1 MELDKTKDRSRSISN
16 IIIDRSRLK
25 RSQYILSLL
34 QEGQR
39 VGIITSQK
47 SYQIQVEIMQVLQQL
62 IRRYTQGKS
71 TSVTAETAEGI
82 MVSLMYAMDAYALHF
97 KDPEEAIAHIN
108 FENIKDIHAKG
119 VELLRHYFEDA
130 KQLYQEV
137 KKLKLDVPVD
147 AYNMTIDESLPVFM
161 NHYNIIFEAQNTMAS
176 IDYPLAI
183 DDMRLQGVFYMKQYL
198 ERLRM
203 ETRFCHFFSHQDL
216 MYVLTNFG
224 KICRFNYR
232 IELFNIFELLVNNA
246 VFSLLSGGKATN
258 VKISEVQFGQ
268 LSRMLIACHTNQRTK
283 LIHEAVD
290 QLQEALQTDQALTRY
305 INLYRDELIQRV
317 NNAAEVGSFETL
329 IIREVEEP
337 EKTMVLMLREN
348 DRMSDIQMRNLVDRI
363 MESANT
369 EKKVQLIRRHF
380 VSLHDYLD
388 LLNSGCLYYGEYDA
402 LFDSFED
409 LELAILAKIV
419 FYEKLRGGIR
429 DFSDIVADS
438 VETENEWETHYIGF
452 LQQLE
457 DERIGAVGRLIYDI
471 DYDDISFY

>member
-1 MELDKTKDRSRSISN
+1 MELDNTQDCSHSISN

-47 SYQIQVEIMQVLQQL
+47 AYQIQVEIMQVLQKL
-62 IRRYTQGKS
+62 IRRYTQGES
-71 TSVTAETAEGI
+71 TSVTTETAEGI

-97 KDPEEAIAHIN
+97 KNPEEAIIHLN
-108 FENIKDIHAKG
+108 FESIEDIHAKG
-119 VELLRHYFEDA
+119 VELLRHHFENT

-137 KKLKLDVPVD
+137 KKMKLDVPVD

-183 DDMRLQGVFYMKQYL
+183 DDMRLQGVFYIKQYL

-203 ETRFCHFFSHQDL
+203 ETRFCHFFSYQDL
-216 MYVLTNFG
+216 IYVLTNFG

-232 IELFNIFELLVNNA
+232 IELFNMFELMVNNA
-246 VFSLLSGGKATN
+246 VFSILSGGNANN
-258 VKISEVQFGQ
+258 VKISEIQYDQ
-268 LSRMLIACHTNQRTK
+268 LNRMLIACHVNQRIK
-283 LIHEAVD
+283 LIHKAVD
-290 QLQEALQTDQALTRY
+290 KLQEALQTDQALTSY

-317 NNAAEVGSFETL
+317 NNAAENGSFEML
-329 IIREVEEP
+329 IIREVEER
-337 EKTMVLMLREN
+337 EKTMVFMLNEN
-348 DRMSDIQMRNLVDRI
+348 DRMSDIQLRNLVDRI
-363 MESANT
+363 MESDQT
-369 EKKVQLIRRHF
+369 EKKVQLIRGHF
-380 VSLHDYLD
+380 VSLNDYLD
-388 LLNSGCLYYGEYDA
+388 LLNSGCLFDDEYDA
-402 LFDSFED
+402 LFDTFGD
-409 LELAILAKIV
+409 VELAILAKIV
-419 FYEKLRGGIR
+419 FYEKLREGMR
-429 DFSDIVADS
+429 VFSDIVADG

-452 LQQLE
+452 MKQLD

-471 DYDDISFY
+471 DYDEISFY